1 MHANSKD
8 NLLLSFLE
16 ELVHTNVCV
25 LIFLLLKPRSVFLC
39 MLYCFLVGHFLL
51 MPLIE
56 SLCWLAFI
64 ADLTES
70 RATWGKGTWEC
81 LWDIIWIVLIE

>member
-1 MHANSKD
+1 
-8 NLLLSFLE
+8 
-16 ELVHTNVCV
+16 
-25 LIFLLLKPRSVFLC
+25 
-39 MLYCFLVGHFLL
+39 